1 MNLDID
7 TTFEKR
13 FYYFLMMHKNKIYN
27 RILTALTFRKLYS
40 FKFYFYI
47 NNTLISLILI
57 LVQFD
62 DILLRLEN
70 S

>member
-27 RILTALTFRKLYS
+27 RILTALTFRKLYLG
-40 FKFYFYI
+40 I
-47 NNTLISLILI
+47 
-57 LVQFD
+57 
-62 DILLRLEN
+62 
-70 S
+70 